1 MSGRCGDHARC
12 HQPRPGR
19 RRGELHRLTTRRPQR
34 GAFAVR
40 LTDDGAAAEQVVQG
54 GIPVRLGP
62 KRTRSALLRQG
73 CQSRRSN
80 FTGYEVRLPGPRGE
94 RPAITATFNVDVDAC
109 ASEGFPDAI
118 VKAVACA
125 VPGDATALAGRLLR
139 LLAPPPEESAVP
151 GRTTRRR
158 MTEHYGTGDVF
169 SRSATGSSTI
179 ARGLG

>member
-1 MSGRCGDHARC
+1 M
-12 HQPRPGR
+12 
-19 RRGELHRLTTRRPQR
+19 
-34 GAFAVR
+34 
-40 LTDDGAAAEQVVQG
+40 
-54 GIPVRLGP
+54 
-62 KRTRSALLRQG
+62 RQG

-80 FTGYEVRLPGPRGE
+80 FIGDKVRLPGPRGE
-94 RPAITATFNVDVDAC
+94 RSAITATFNVGVDAC
-109 ASEGFPDAI
+109 PGEGLPDAI

-125 VPGDATALAGRLLR
+125 VPGDATALAGRMLR

-158 MTEHYGTGDVF
+158 MTGHYGTGDVF